1 MLSSCSER
9 PWRGHLEQTIVL
21 VAAHHAEIRQLLTI
35 MLQKANF
42 RVITA
47 SNADEALY
55 LLRNQERIDFV
66 LTDVNLVG
74 GSITG
79 IGLAELVRHEN
90 PATKVLLMSG
100 LPESQELAAE
110 RGLPIVS
117 KPFVPTVLIQRIRGM
132 LAEIP
137 AQIRQTKRWWHE
149 RKC

>member
-1 MLSSCSER
+1 M
-9 PWRGHLEQTIVL
+9 EQTIVL
-21 VAAHHAEIRQLLTI
+21 LAAHDAAIRRLLTF
-35 MLQKANF
+35 MLQKAHF

-90 PATKVLLMSG
+90 PGTKVLLMSG

-110 RGLPIVS
+110 RGLPIVR
-117 KPFVPTVLIQRIRGM
+117 KPFVPTVLIQRIREM

-137 AQIRQTKRWWHE
+137 AQHPKNE
-149 RKC
+149 KMVG